1 MTTKKRNAQE
11 ILEEIVGRPLT
22 LNGLLESLRL
32 CDEMSQVAFAKQL
45 EISPSHLCDIEKGRK
60 PVSPE
65 RAVRFAKILGH
76 SPEQFLRLALQFQ
89 VDQAKLK
96 YKVRLE
102 AV

>member
-60 PVSPE
+60 PVSPA

-76 SPEQFLRLALQFQ
+76 SPEQFLQLALQFQ

-96 YKVRLE
+96 YKVKLE